1 MSTIFLHLARIVSPC
16 RTARRDMTWRGVTV
30 TYLRCD
36 RELTAGR
43 RVSGGV
49 GQDTVTVRC
58 STVITTVDL
67 VIRTIIGQTVHLML
81 YRSPLNGLL
90 DQWLINSTDHW
101 LICQSAQ

>member
-16 RTARRDMTWRGVTV
+16 RTARRDVAWRKCHI
-30 TYLRCD
+30 RCD

-49 GQDTVTVRC
+49 GEDTVTVRC

-67 VIRTIIGQTVHLML
+67 VIRTIIGQTVHTGRHSMT
-81 YRSPLNGLL
+81 Y
-90 DQWLINSTDHW
+90 
-101 LICQSAQ
+101 